1 MHASAYGEHL
11 LKLTRQGLVN
21 CYLVSEEDGF
31 TLIDTNFGGSAAGI
45 LAAAER
51 AGAPIVRILLTHAH
65 SDHVGSLDALHAALP
80 AAEVL
85 IGAREAR
92 LMAGDM
98 SLDADEPQ
106 TRLRGGFP
114 RVATQPTRTLH
125 PGDRVGSLQAIAAPG
140 HTPGHMAFLDPRDGT
155 LIAGDALTTQ
165 GSMAVAG
172 VLKWSFPFPAL
183 ATWHKPTALRTA
195 RALRALEPAR
205 LAAGHGPVIE
215 RPLATLDAAIRAA
228 ERRRAFSE

>member
-1 MHASAYGEHL
+1 MRVSAHGKYL
-11 LKLTRQGLVN
+11 LQLTRLGMFN
-21 CYLVSEEDGF
+21 CYLVREEDGF
-31 TLIDTNFGGSAAGI
+31 TLVDTNLGGSATSI

-51 AGAPIVRILLTHAH
+51 AGAAIVRILLTHAH

-92 LMAGDM
+92 LLAGDM

-106 TRLRGGFP
+106 TGPRGGFP
-114 RVATQPTRTLH
+114 RVATQPTQTLH
-125 PGDRVGSLQAIAAPG
+125 PGDYAGSLQAIAAPG
-140 HTPGHMAFLDPRDGT
+140 HTPGQMAFFDPRDGT
-155 LIAGDALTTQ
+155 LVAGDALVTKS
-165 GSMAVAG
+165 GMAVAG

-205 LAAGHGPVIE
+205 LAVGHGPVIE
-215 RPLATLDAAIRAA
+215 RPLAPLDAAIRAA
-228 ERRRAFSE
+228 ERRRAFAE